1 MLTRGGFWFEKNGTR
16 GGFWFEKMARK
27 VFLSVQSLIV

>member
-1 MLTRGGFWFEKNGTR
+1 MLTR

-27 VFLSVQSLIV
+27 GFLSVQSLIEFNWYNR